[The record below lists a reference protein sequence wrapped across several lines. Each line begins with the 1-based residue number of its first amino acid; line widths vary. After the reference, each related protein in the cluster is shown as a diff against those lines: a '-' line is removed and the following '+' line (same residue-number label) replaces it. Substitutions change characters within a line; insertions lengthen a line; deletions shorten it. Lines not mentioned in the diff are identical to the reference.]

1 MTERKPLVIV
11 PKIKEEIDQDENVSE
26 EIDLGLIYRVCKSI
40 SLEYGECEAL
50 ILFYSA
56 LNQAYI

>member
-1 MTERKPLVIV
+1 MKN
-11 PKIKEEIDQDENVSE
+11 EIHLILRLKLIFDQDEQVSE
-26 EIDLGLIYRVCKSI
+26 EIDLGLIYRICKSI
-40 SLEYGECEAL
+40 SLEYGECEVL